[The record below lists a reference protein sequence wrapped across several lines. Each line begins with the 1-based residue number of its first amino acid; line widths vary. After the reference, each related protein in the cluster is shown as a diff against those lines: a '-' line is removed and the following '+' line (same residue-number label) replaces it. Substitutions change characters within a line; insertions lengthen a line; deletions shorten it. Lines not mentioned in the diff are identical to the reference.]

1 MSQKQV
7 YSLTI
12 HFLNGNTRKF
22 AFRQQGEDSDITR
35 NIESL
40 QAAGQLILM
49 LKNKMVWI
57 PMSSIEHMELT
68 PAPRAW
74 PANTIHG
81 VVEMEPEGTS

>member
-1 MSQKQV
+1 MSEKQI

-12 HFLNGNTRKF
+12 HYVTGKSQKF
-22 AFRQQGEDSDITR
+22 AFRQQDENSNITR
-35 NIESL
+35 TIESL

-49 LKNKMVWI
+49 LKDKMLWI
-57 PMSSIEHMELT
+57 PMSSIERMELI

-81 VVEMEPEGTS
+81 AVEVK

>member
-1 MSQKQV
+1 MSKKQI

-12 HFLNGNTRKF
+12 HYLNGNSQKF

-40 QAAGQLILM
+40 QSAGQLILM
-49 LKNKMVWI
+49 LKNRMVWI
-57 PMSSIEHMELT
+57 PMSSIERMELT

-74 PANTIHG
+74 PANTIHDA
-81 VVEMEPEGTS
+81 VEME